1 LTLILICY
9 KFIIN
14 NLTYKHITMKQTIKN
29 IIKRVSLLIPVLL
42 ITMTLSAQ
50 DNDAYETAKNEI
62 EQTFGS
68 FLSMF
73 EGFPKNALPGAWET
87 FKQLQSPENP
97 IPPKYRELLQLAVAS
112 QIPCDYC
119 IYYHATVAKA
129 LGATEEEIQEA
140 LAQGAQTRHWSMII
154 QGNQTDMEAWKS
166 EVNAALKYM
175 SEQSGN

>member
-1 LTLILICY
+1 
-9 KFIIN
+9 
-14 NLTYKHITMKQTIKN
+14 MKQSMKH

-50 DNDAYETAKNEI
+50 DNDAYETAKKEI
-62 EQTFGS
+62 EQTYGF
-68 FLSMF
+68 FFSMF
-73 EGFPKNALPGAWET
+73 KVIPKDALPGIWEN
-87 FKQLQSPENP
+87 FKQMQSPDNA

-119 IYYHATVAKA
+119 IYYHVTVAKA
-129 LGATEEEIQEA
+129 YGATDEEIQEA
-140 LAQGAQTRHWSMII
+140 VAQGAQTRHWSTIV
-154 QGNQTDMEAWKS
+154 QGNQTDLEAWKS